1 MNEQDLRPWLIRMSQ
16 GDEEALQV
24 VFEATRAHTY
34 RMVYFLAAN
43 KQDTDDMVSE
53 VYLELIRCMSNYNRE
68 QPFMPWFNG
77 LIVRQVR
84 NWKRR
89 IRRSL
94 RLMERVKISDQLAV
108 SPYKA
113 DPLDVVHDGLEL
125 LPVVNHLSHKLREV
139 IVLRY
144 YQDYTLE
151 AIAQLLNIPLGTVK
165 SRHRLALAKLRKH
178 VSHTIEERGESTYVH

>member
-16 GDEEALQV
+16 GEEEALHV

-43 KQDTDDMVSE
+43 KQDTDDIVSE
-53 VYLELIRCMSNYNRE
+53 VYMELIRCMSKYNQE

-77 LIVRQVR
+77 IIVRQVR

-89 IRRSL
+89 IWRSL
-94 RLMERVKISDQLAV
+94 RLMERVKSAEQLVA
-108 SPYKA
+108 SPYME
-113 DPLDVVHDGLEL
+113 DPFDGIHGGQEL
-125 LPVVNHLSHKLREV
+125 LPLVNHLSQKLREV

-165 SRHRLALAKLRKH
+165 SRHRLALEKLRHH
-178 VSHTIEERGESTYVH
+178 VSHTMKERGESTYVH